1 MTELEAAEARVV
13 ESARSVISV
22 INGSVTGHA
31 RHAADLASRASN
43 PANTI
48 DPIQEFTIFSNRAI
62 RDGAALF
69 RSIWAVLEALASAPT
84 SGLPPPNETPPPSNP
99 LKKTIGPASP
109 GQYKAADL
117 RRRGE
122 PNPTIAA
129 SLITVTRN
137 SKDPYQLD
145 LDIEAGGADRGLY
158 EGTLTLASAAA
169 GQTITYNIYVDW

>member
-1 MTELEAAEARVV
+1 VTELEAAEARVV

-69 RSIWAVLEALASAPT
+69 RSIWAVLEALAEERIAAWR
-84 SGLPPPNETPPPSNP
+84 ERIPPPSDIAFTTQRETV
-99 LKKTIGPASP
+99 LGACRIF
-109 GQYKAADL
+109 L
-117 RRRGE
+117 RDEAERAPELLEATLQQRL
-122 PNPTIAA
+122 AA
-129 SLITVTRN
+129 SLGER
-137 SKDPYQLD
+137 SPAAQPAASRRRPAAHLPRAFQQGP
-145 LDIEAGGADRGLY
+145 LGAR
-158 EGTLTLASAAA
+158 
-169 GQTITYNIYVDW
+169 